1 MSKKVYMETLLNNDH
16 HSISNS
22 VSSEEKT
29 PILTS
34 KLKIAKFFEQEQIKI
49 NEAILE
55 QSFTEKPNGKYS
67 ELSKISFF
75 LFFLQKDKH
84 EILHDIA
91 LCLIQNK
98 SNSDLIDINI
108 FDQFSEKY
116 SDPSPLIFNIF
127 VHYNFFSQK

>member
-1 MSKKVYMETLLNNDH
+1 MSKKVYMETLLNHDH

-75 LFFLQKDKH
+75 LFFLQK
-84 EILHDIA
+84 
-91 LCLIQNK
+91 
-98 SNSDLIDINI
+98 
-108 FDQFSEKY
+108 
-116 SDPSPLIFNIF
+116 
-127 VHYNFFSQK
+127 